1 MKRLIVG
8 VFCLLAF
15 AAGSTFADELKD
27 ASDRLQPLT
36 ERITK
41 ISAGKAADYS
51 KSQLATAQET
61 LGAAKAAIAAKNGP
75 LALQKTE
82 LVDLQL
88 TIAEAKGAEME
99 AAEQLVLRRAELKKL
114 EAQFDQ
120 LLQTGGK

>member
-1 MKRLIVG
+1 MKRLMAG
-8 VFCLLAF
+8 VCCLLVF
-15 AAGSTFADELKD
+15 AAGSACADELKD

-41 ISAGKAADYS
+41 IGAGKSADYL
-51 KSQLATAQET
+51 KSQLAAAQET
-61 LGAAKAAIAAKNGP
+61 LGAVKAAIAAKNGP
-75 LALQKTE
+75 VALQKTE

-88 TIAEAKGAEME
+88 TIAEAKAAEME
-99 AAEQLVLRRAELKKL
+99 ADEQLVLRRAELKKF

>member
-1 MKRLIVG
+1 MKRLIAG
-8 VFCLLAF
+8 LFCLLVF
-15 AAGSTFADELKD
+15 TAGSGFADELKD

-36 ERITK
+36 ERIVK

-61 LGAAKAAIAAKNGP
+61 LGAVKAAIAAKNGP

-114 EAQFDQ
+114 EAQFDK

>member
-1 MKRLIVG
+1 MKRLIAG
-8 VFCLLAF
+8 LFCLLVF
-15 AAGSTFADELKD
+15 TAGSGFADELKD

-36 ERITK
+36 ERIAK

-61 LGAAKAAIAAKNGP
+61 LGAVKAAIAAKNGP
-75 LALQKTE
+75 LALQKSE